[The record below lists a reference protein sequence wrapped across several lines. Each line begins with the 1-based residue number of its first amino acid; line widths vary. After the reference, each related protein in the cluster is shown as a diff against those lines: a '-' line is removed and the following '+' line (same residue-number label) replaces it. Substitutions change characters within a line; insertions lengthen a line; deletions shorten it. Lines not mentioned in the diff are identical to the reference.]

1 MKYGGQKDVEAIHYA
16 ICCGIQGIF
25 TAHGK
30 TMKDLEMNPCIQTL
44 LDQHLFDRIIFLD
57 EKKKGRV
64 KEVYKKDWDEKGQA
78 LLIPMEK

>member
-1 MKYGGQKDVEAIHYA
+1 
-16 ICCGIQGIF
+16 
-25 TAHGK
+25 
-30 TMKDLEMNPCIQTL
+30 MKDLEMNPCIQTL